1 MGEACGL
8 AGEAREVE
16 EFAATSKTARRC
28 LGMWGRDPTCDRTR
42 NLIEVRADLVV
53 DIGKILWYLHPGDT
67 L

>member
-1 MGEACGL
+1 M
-8 AGEAREVE
+8 E